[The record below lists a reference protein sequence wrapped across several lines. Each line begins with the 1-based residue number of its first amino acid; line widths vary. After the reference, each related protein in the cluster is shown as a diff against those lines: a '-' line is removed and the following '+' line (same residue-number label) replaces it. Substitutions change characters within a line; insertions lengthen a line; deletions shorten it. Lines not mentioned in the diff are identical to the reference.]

1 MVQKRV
7 FLLFRVVPEHLA
19 THRVVSDTDSSSPS
33 IAKQGLYPLELPREA
48 ILHRIRQHSDP
59 IPAPLR
65 GVQRQLAVVEIH
77 VLHT

>member
-19 THRVVSDTDSSSPS
+19 THRVVSNTDSSSPS
-33 IAKQGLYPLELPREA
+33 IANQGLYPLELLREA

-59 IPAPLR
+59 ISLR
-65 GVQRQLAVVEIH
+65 PFAACNVSWR
-77 VLHT
+77 